1 MRLVK
6 AFIHLCDILEVLKVS
21 DWANIYSMTKERGS
35 KLPGYVKISP
45 NLDGLK
51 FHGNINHGAFLL

>member
-1 MRLVK
+1 MKLVK
-6 AFIHLCDILEVLKVS
+6 AFTYLWDIPEVS
-21 DWANIYSMTKERGS
+21 DCAKVYSMTKERDS
-35 KLPGYVKISP
+35 KLPDYVKISP